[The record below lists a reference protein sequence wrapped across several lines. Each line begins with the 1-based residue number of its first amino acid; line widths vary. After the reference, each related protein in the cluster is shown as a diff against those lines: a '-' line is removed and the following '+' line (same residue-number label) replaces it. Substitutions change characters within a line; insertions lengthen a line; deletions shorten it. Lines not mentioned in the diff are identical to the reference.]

1 MIKLNTLRMGEII
14 RENRD
19 RLDLSVED
27 LGKKVGAGPYSVM
40 RWESGQRVPRMD
52 YAVRLAD
59 LFGCK
64 ITDLIV
70 IEK

>member
-1 MIKLNTLRMGEII
+1 MIKLNNLRMGEII

-40 RWESGQRVPRMD
+40 RWEN
-52 YAVRLAD
+52 
-59 LFGCK
+59 
-64 ITDLIV
+64 
-70 IEK
+70 

>member
-1 MIKLNTLRMGEII
+1 MLKLNNLRMGEII

-40 RWESGQRVPRMD
+40 RWENGQRLPRID
-52 YAVRLAD
+52 YVVNMANV
-59 LFGCK
+59 FGCK
-64 ITDLIV
+64 VTDLIV